1 MGDVAEDLP
10 GVLDGAYHDG
20 DIRLLGNLEHAAAE
34 MVELAVLAGVA
45 LGEDGDGRFVV
56 LQQLDALD
64 NGFQGSAVI
73 FTVDGLAENFVH
85 DLAHDEQLLI
95 LLLGDKG
102 QLALWEA
109 VQQHTGVGDE
119 QVVAHQ
125 HEPPL
130 GGNLLQAR
138 RMDAHPKQA
147 DQCVNVHLRDP
158 AVKRAVVLLRLVHVH
173 EGADQTQKTK
183 GCQRKNQ
190 KRPDEQR
197 REPPECHPAA
207 NTDQNR
213 RNRGHGGNSL
223 QQHGFPPHLN
233 LNPIILR
240 FSV

>member
-20 DIRLLGNLEHAAAE
+20 DIRLLGDLEHTAAE

-45 LGEDGDGRFVV
+45 LGEDGDRRFVV

-173 EGADQTQKTK
+173 EGADQTQKTE

-197 REPPECHPAA
+197 RKPPECHPAE

-223 QQHGFPPHLN
+223 QQHGFPP
-233 LNPIILR
+233 PPE
-240 FSV
+240 S